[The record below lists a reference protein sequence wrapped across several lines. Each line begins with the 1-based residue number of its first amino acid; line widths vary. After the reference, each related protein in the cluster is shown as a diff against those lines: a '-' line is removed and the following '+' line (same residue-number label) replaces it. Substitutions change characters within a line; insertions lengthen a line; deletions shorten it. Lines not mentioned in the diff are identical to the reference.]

1 MRRRDFNLLSL
12 FLLGI
17 GLANCTN
24 TAQPDPKPSVSKDSR
39 FRIWWNE
46 GYFPEETEVI
56 RQLVA
61 AWEKQSGMKAEL
73 TIYSEKDLA
82 RETNNAIDSGN
93 LPDVLYSYSADFT
106 LFPQLAWNGLLAD
119 VSDVV
124 QPIKDIYSPSAL
136 QAVSYQNNVAKKR
149 SYYAVPISQSTTH
162 IHYWQDMLANAGLDK
177 SAIPQQ
183 WDAFWK
189 FWLQP
194 QETLQQKGQKEVYG
208 IGLPMSPAATD
219 TFFQF
224 EQFLEAYN
232 VELLT
237 EEGQLALDVPAVR
250 QGVIAALKQY
260 TDLYKIK
267 EVPPQ
272 AVDWADPDNNVAF
285 LSRTCVMTATPSL
298 SIPASHRQDTET
310 YTTQT
315 VTIPWPS
322 KPDGQ
327 PLRYL
332 VAVKQAVIFEGSAHK
347 NTAKSFLS
355 YMVQPQNLVAYIKGS
370 QGRFFPVMP
379 KLLQDPFWTD
389 PKDPHISTA
398 VQQFKQTRP
407 FYSVLNPAYTQVQ
420 SKNVWGNVIKSVAQG
435 TRSPEQGADDAL
447 AQIKQIFAEW
457 K

>member
-12 FLLGI
+12 FFLGL

-24 TAQPDPKPSVSKDSR
+24 TSQPTSPPSVKTDDK

-46 GYFPEETEVI
+46 GYFPEETEAI

-61 AWEKQSGMKAEL
+61 AWEKQSGLKAEL

-106 LFPQLAWNGLLAD
+106 LFPRLAWDGLLAD
-119 VSDVV
+119 VSDVI
-124 QPIKDIYSPSAL
+124 QPIKDIYSSSAL
-136 QAVSYQNNVAKKR
+136 AAVSYQNNAAKKR

-162 IHYWQDMLANAGLDK
+162 IHYWQDLLASAGLDK
-177 SAIPQQ
+177 SAIPQE

-189 FWLQP
+189 FWLEP
-194 QETLQQKGQKEVYG
+194 QAALQQKGQKEVYG

-232 VELLT
+232 VKLL
-237 EEGQLALDVPAVR
+237 EADGRLALDAPGVR

-260 TDLYKIK
+260 TDLYKAK

-285 LSRTCVMTATPSL
+285 LSRTCVMTANPSL
-298 SIPASHRQDTET
+298 SIPASQRQDKET
-310 YTTQT
+310 YNQRM
-315 VTIPWPS
+315 VTLPWPS

-327 PLRYL
+327 SLRYL
-332 VAVKQAVIFEGSAHK
+332 VAVKQAVIFEKSTHK
-347 NTAKSFLS
+347 DTAKSFLS
-355 YMVQPQNLVAYIKGS
+355 YLVQPKNLVAYIKGS

-379 KLLQDPFWTD
+379 QLLQDSFWTD
-389 PKDPHISTA
+389 PNDPHISVA
-398 VQQFKQTRP
+398 VRQFKQTRP

-420 SKNVWGNVIKSVAQG
+420 SANVWGNVIKSITQG
-435 TRSPEQGADDAL
+435 TRSLEQGADDAL
-447 AQIKQIFAEW
+447 TQIKQIFSDW